1 MNDFI
6 ILKIRNIALHSEH
19 LNDQKIQGE
28 IVKNDVII
36 KNTFIF
42 GQTELKLLFGLSWIF
57 S

>member
-42 GQTELKLLFGLSWIF
+42 GRTLNWSYYLV
-57 S
+57 

>member
-1 MNDFI
+1 M
-6 ILKIRNIALHSEH
+6 ILSFWKLETLHLHSEH

-42 GQTELKLLFGLSWIF
+42 GQILNWSYYLV
-57 S
+57 